1 MYDIQQLFTITP
13 APQATADH
21 PKHFTGLAFTVTSTR
36 HPFFS
41 KEHNGTSALLDF
53 EATAAELVDHG
64 LLEACEV
71 PSKARGH
78 SKHHFNGAT
87 FLHAKRMTDGR
98 VSLTISVDL
107 VRQRDVRFMNFM
119 DLALAEFA

>member
-1 MYDIQQLFTITP
+1 MYDINQLFTVTI
-13 APQATADH
+13 APQATADQ
-21 PKHFTGLAFTVTSTR
+21 PKHFTGLAFTVCSTS

-78 SKHHFNGAT
+78 SKGQFDGT
-87 FLHAKRMTDGR
+87 TYLHAKRMTDGR
-98 VSLTISVDL
+98 VCLTISLDL
-107 VRQRDVRFMNFM
+107 VRQRDVMFSRFL
-119 DLALAEFA
+119 DEALAEFA